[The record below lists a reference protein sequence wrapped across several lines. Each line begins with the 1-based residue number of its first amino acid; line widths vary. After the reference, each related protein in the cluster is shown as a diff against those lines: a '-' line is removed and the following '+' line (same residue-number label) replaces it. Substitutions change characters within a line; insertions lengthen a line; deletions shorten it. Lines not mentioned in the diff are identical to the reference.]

1 MSIAKERRKTMP
13 ALKTIVLNLKDKA
26 KVVIPI
32 TNAKGKAFNFSE
44 LTANNDVKSI
54 RLEFEKSADRNYTVT
69 KSKCSIYRREVPKT
83 SFDTYIKKMDRKK
96 TRD

>member
-1 MSIAKERRKTMP
+1 MP

-32 TNAKGKAFNFSE
+32 TNSKGKAFNFSE

-83 SFDTYIKKMDRKK
+83 SFDTYIKKMDKKK

>member
-1 MSIAKERRKTMP
+1 MP
-13 ALKTIVLNLKDKA
+13 ALKAIVLNLKDKE

-44 LTANNDVKSI
+44 LTANNDIKSI
-54 RLEFEKSADRNYTVT
+54 RLEFEKSAERTYTVT
-69 KSKCSIYRREVPKT
+69 KSKCSISRREVSKEC
-83 SFDTYIKKMDRKK
+83 FYTYMKRKDERAAKKN